1 MSEALRA
8 WKNTLTREGVR
19 KLFYHIWEDHWQNIG
34 KNEKYDPEERE
45 RLAQMVYELN
55 EQMKEKLM
63 AEHEP
68 KKTILKY
75 QMRNPWDKQLITI
88 EITDTDGINSFFT
101 DHRVDK
107 TYEYTLDS
115 MQRKK
120 IIELI
125 SEYGDKMKS
134 LDFSMEEIGNPDP
147 DGYNIFLSDHIDCF
161 HFSFFLLRKGDP
173 ERFPN
178 RMLFLSLIDKIFAV
192 LKETGVDSA
201 FFEYQ

>member
-8 WKNTLTREGVR
+8 WKNMLTREVVR

-75 QMRNPWDKQLITI
+75 QMRNTWDKQLITI
-88 EITDTDGINSFFT
+88 EITDTEGINSLFT
-101 DHRVDK
+101 DHRAEK
-107 TYEYTLDS
+107 TYEYSLAPTL
-115 MQRKK
+115 RKK

-125 SEYGDKMKS
+125 TEYGNKMKS
-134 LDFSMEEIGNPDP
+134 PDFSMEDIGNPDP
-147 DGYNIFLSDHIDCF
+147 YGYNIYLSDQIDCF
-161 HFSFFLLRKGDP
+161 HFSFFSLRKGDP
-173 ERFPN
+173 EKFPN
-178 RMLFLSLIDKIFAV
+178 RMIFLSLMDRIFAL

-201 FFEYQ
+201 FFEYK